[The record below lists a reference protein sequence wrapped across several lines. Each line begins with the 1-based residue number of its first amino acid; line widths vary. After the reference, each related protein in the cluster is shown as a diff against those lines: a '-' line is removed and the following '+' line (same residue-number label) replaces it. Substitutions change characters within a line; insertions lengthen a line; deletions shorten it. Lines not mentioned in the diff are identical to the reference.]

1 MKKLIVLTNFLLLF
15 ITFPSYANFIG
26 KYLICDWEDEPLV
39 TLGFFF
45 KDDVQVIEHRFT
57 VKNDKV
63 IEITFNRKLINAN
76 YDYISWKNSNTSSSK
91 YVLERKSLNLKR
103 GAINPEF
110 EMEYKCKVKLS
121 ENSFTNEM
129 RKIKRNVQKGY
140 NKKIIKNKI

>member
-1 MKKLIVLTNFLLLF
+1 MRLGRWTSCNFR
-15 ITFPSYANFIG
+15 
-26 KYLICDWEDEPLV
+26 
-39 TLGFFF
+39 FFF